1 MLLLVTVT
9 TYVVVAL
16 GFAVG
21 LLTVVLL
28 KPVDGLHAYVQP
40 VVDVVPIADPLA
52 FCVQVFVNGLPASA
66 VGGFVFT
73 VTVTLSVA
81 VH

>member
-40 VVDVVPIADPLA
+40 VVDVVPI
-52 FCVQVFVNGLPASA
+52 
-66 VGGFVFT
+66 
-73 VTVTLSVA
+73 
-81 VH
+81 